1 MAKIINCRLM
11 LCGITLMEALET
23 GDLCIDMAFRILPQ
37 KLGLGEDFIVMKV
50 EEHISTLLCLFLS
63 LIFRML

>member
-1 MAKIINCRLM
+1 
-11 LCGITLMEALET
+11 MEALEI
-23 GDLCIDMAFRILPQ
+23 GDLCIVMAFRILPQ

-63 LIFRML
+63 LIFRMF